1 MIKRNIAWLLHI
13 TNLFQWPKKGP
24 GDGAISWLQAA
35 NISFLTQKHHN
46 PLALHYISHIGGGEQ
61 PSKFG
66 VLGKTSW
73 EAWRRWHG
81 RGAMGQKQHL

>member
-1 MIKRNIAWLLHI
+1 MAKCVEIPCP
-13 TNLFQWPKKGP
+13 T
-24 GDGAISWLQAA
+24 DGYPLVIR
-35 NISFLTQKHHN
+35 N

-61 PSKFG
+61 PPKFT